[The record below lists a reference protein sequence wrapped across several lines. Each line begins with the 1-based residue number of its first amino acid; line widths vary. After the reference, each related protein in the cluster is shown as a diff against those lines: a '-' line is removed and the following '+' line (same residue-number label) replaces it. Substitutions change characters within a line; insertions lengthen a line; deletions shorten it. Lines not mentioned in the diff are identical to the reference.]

1 MESTANEVA
10 QPDGELGFLQDLEN
24 PPMVDG
30 IEGLGGIEQENVPL
44 GVGGNPLIEE
54 LVEVLCVGVA
64 VNVGKE
70 ALLGRIEEGGNSRHN
85 SASHG
90 TSQETVVR
98 VGDADRA
105 GVGDQ
110 AGLLLWEE
118 EQKTVIKARG
128 GSGALEEG
136 LEDTE

>member
-1 MESTANEVA
+1 M
-10 QPDGELGFLQDLEN
+10 
-24 PPMVDG
+24 
-30 IEGLGGIEQENVPL
+30 
-44 GVGGNPLIEE
+44 IEE